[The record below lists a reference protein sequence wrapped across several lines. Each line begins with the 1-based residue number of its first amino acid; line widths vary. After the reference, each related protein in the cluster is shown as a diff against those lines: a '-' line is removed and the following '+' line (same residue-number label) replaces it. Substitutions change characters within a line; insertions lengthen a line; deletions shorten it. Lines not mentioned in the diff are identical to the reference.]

1 MEGVPMTENVSLA
14 QRIQNDIKL
23 AMKSGEKRKLETLRM
38 VLADIKKEEIQ
49 KAQLKDEDVLTLI
62 KRNVKT
68 RQESIAQFEKGG
80 RPDLV
85 EKEKAEIEI
94 LKIYLPSQLTP
105 EALKAAVQEVIGN
118 LKVTSK
124 KDMGLVMKTVLG
136 QYGSQV
142 DGKQVQAVVM
152 QLLN

>member
-1 MEGVPMTENVSLA
+1 MGGILMSLSEK
-14 QRIQNDIKL
+14 IQNDIKL

>member
-1 MEGVPMTENVSLA
+1 MSLSEK
-14 QRIQNDIKL
+14 IQNDIKL